1 MQKSS
6 PFAGKNSTIKEKIF
20 RKGEQMSREQDRIR
34 RKLES
39 NPIVECNRVRQRF
52 CPELFQDFSGTKDP
66 RHQSY
71 IEYSNKELIGT
82 VFYKGIA
89 GIGSMQSMTYEF
101 TPENVSKNILRF
113 LGEKG
118 KKYLPHAVTVNEYF
132 EKLDP
137 EELQRVQQKQV
148 YELIRR
154 KTFYGARFRKKW
166 LVIVDGTQT
175 YSGSRKL
182 NEGCLERRFHKD
194 TDEEKV
200 NYHCDVLEAKIV
212 LGESLIVSIASEF
225 IENNGEDAEKQKKL
239 SEEERKQDCETKAF
253 KRLSAKLKE
262 AFPRLPILL
271 LADSLYASEPVMNI
285 CRENKW
291 DFIIR
296 YKTGSIPG
304 ITEEYER
311 IPEKG
316 KTGNAEYVNDID
328 YNGKPVNMLR
338 FREEKAGKRQK
349 VRKEFQWITNIRI
362 TKTNAEKI
370 AGAGRKRWKIENEGF
385 NRQKNWQGDI
395 THACSWDQNAMKNH
409 YLMVQIAD
417 MIKQLYEWFFL
428 KKNEIKKTQKNI
440 SSELLA
446 GFGRQLTETEDI
458 VFGDTHCA
466 PAS

>member
-1 MQKSS
+1 
-6 PFAGKNSTIKEKIF
+6 
-20 RKGEQMSREQDRIR
+20 MSREQERIR
-34 RKLES
+34 RKLEI
-39 NPIVECNRVRQRF
+39 NPIEECNKVRQKF

-82 VFYKGIA
+82 VFYKGLA

-101 TPENVSKNILRF
+101 TPENVTRNIQSF
-113 LGEKG
+113 LGEKERA
-118 KKYLPHAVTVNEYF
+118 YLPHAVTINEYF

-154 KTFYGARFRKKW
+154 KTFDGARFRKKW

-182 NEGCLERRFHKD
+182 NEGCLERHFHKD
-194 TDEEKV
+194 TDEEKI

-212 LGESLIVSIASEF
+212 FGESLIVSIASEF
-225 IENNGEDAEKQKKL
+225 IENNGEDAEKQKEM
-239 SEEERKQDCETKAF
+239 SEEARKQDCETKAF
-253 KRLSAKLKE
+253 KRLAAKLKA
-262 AFPRLPILL
+262 AFPRLPVIL
-271 LADSLYASEPVMNI
+271 LADSLYASEPVMDI
-285 CRENKW
+285 CRGNRW

-296 YKTGSIPG
+296 YKTGSIPS
-304 ITEEYER
+304 ITDEYER

-316 KTGNAEYVNDID
+316 KTDNAEYVNDID
-328 YNGKPVNMLR
+328 YNGKAVNMLR
-338 FREEKAGKRQK
+338 FWEEKTVKGRKE
-349 VRKEFQWITNIRI
+349 RKEFQWITNLRI

-395 THACSWDQNAMKNH
+395 THACSWDRNGMKNH
-409 YLMVQIAD
+409 YLTVQIAD
-417 MIKQLYEWFFL
+417 MVKQLYEWFFL
-428 KKNEIKKTQKNI
+428 KKNKIKKKQKNI

-446 GFGRQLTETEDI
+446 SFGRQLTGTEDTD
-458 VFGDTHCA
+458 FGDAHSA
-466 PAS
+466 PFN